1 MRRIFEFLYKHLNG
15 IIFIILEVIAIVV
28 LCNGDAFRRSVIGR
42 RAFELSAEIT
52 SVTTT
57 VTDYFNLTPVNRDL
71 AAENMKLR
79 TQLDAIR
86 AAQEAEANDS
96 TIAHWDTFDEPDLQ
110 YISAKIVYMSIHQ
123 TQNHIVINRGSA
135 DGITTDMG
143 VVANGCAVGVVDRVS
158 EHYAVVLPLI
168 NTNVQISAKI
178 LNNDQLGI
186 ISWDGKWADKVVLDE
201 IPSHIHPKTGQRILT
216 SGHSTIFPENVLIG
230 RISRTKS
237 REVEGF
243 NHIIVDLAVDY
254 GSLKYVGVVSYR
266 HKEEF
271 QTLTNEAGI

>member
-1 MRRIFEFLYKHLNG
+1 MRRILEFLYKHLNG

-42 RAFELSAEIT
+42 RALECSAEIT
-52 SVTTT
+52 GVTTT
-57 VTDYFNLTPVNRDL
+57 VTDYFNLITVNRDL
-71 AAENMKLR
+71 AAENMELR

-86 AAQEAEANDS
+86 TAQETEANDS
-96 TIAHWDTFDEPDLQ
+96 TIAHWDTFDDPELQ

-123 TQNHIVINRGSA
+123 AQNHIIINRGSA
-135 DGITTDMG
+135 DGIAADMG

-178 LNNDQLGI
+178 RNNDQLGI

-201 IPSHIHPKTGQRILT
+201 IPSHIHPKAGQRILT

-230 RISRTKS
+230 RVSRTKS

-266 HKEEF
+266 HKDEF
-271 QTLTNEAGI
+271 KQLTNEAGI